1 MERKLEKLKEYL
13 KSMGSV
19 AVAFSGG
26 VDSTF
31 LLKVAHDVLGDNT
44 VAVTVDSCLFTE
56 RDMREA
62 KEFCQKEGIK
72 QNIIDI
78 EPLRIDGFAQNPP
91 DRCYICKREFFKKI
105 REAVSKMG
113 IENIAEGSNTDDI
126 GDYRPGMVAVREMGI
141 KSPLK
146 DVNLGKNEIRILSKE
161 MGLKTWSKPSY
172 ACLASRFVYGEEIT
186 KEKLAM
192 VDKAEQFLR
201 DMGFRQVR
209 VRVHDNLARIE
220 ISPEEFEKMIS
231 ASDKVYSYLKKLGFA
246 YVSLDLKGYRTGSMN
261 ETL

>member
-1 MERKLEKLKEYL
+1 MERKLEQLKEYL

-31 LLKVAHDVLGDNT
+31 LLKVAHDTLGDDA
-44 VAVTVDSCLFTE
+44 VAVTVNSCLFTE
-56 RDMREA
+56 REMMEA
-62 KEFCQKEGIK
+62 KEFCENEGIK
-72 QNIIDI
+72 QIIIDLD
-78 EPLRIDGFAQNPP
+78 PLRIDGFAQNPT
-91 DRCYICKREFFKKI
+91 DRCYICKRELFKKM
-105 REAVSKMG
+105 REAVGKMG

-126 GDYRPGMVAVREMGI
+126 GDYRPGMVAVKEMEI

-146 DVNLGKNEIRILSKE
+146 DANLSKNEIRKLSKE

-186 KEKLAM
+186 KEKLET
-192 VDKAEQFLR
+192 VGGAEQFLI

-231 ASDKVYSYLKKLGFA
+231 VSDKVYSYLKKLGFV
-246 YVSLDLKGYRTGSMN
+246 YISLDLKGYRTGSMN